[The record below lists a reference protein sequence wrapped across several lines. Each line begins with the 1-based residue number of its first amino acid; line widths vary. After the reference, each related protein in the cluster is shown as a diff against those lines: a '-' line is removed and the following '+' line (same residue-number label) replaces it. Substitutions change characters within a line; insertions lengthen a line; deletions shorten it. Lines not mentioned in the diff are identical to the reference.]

1 MPDLQRWINRIVPA
15 GRRRWLVIVPVLAG
29 AGWSLLPFAFQ
40 LPSQLRAKPSQS
52 IVITDR
58 NGLVLDN
65 MARPDY
71 FRHEPVSLAEIPPA
85 LIEATL
91 VAEDKRFFSHSGLDY
106 LAIARATK
114 DLLVEGRI
122 VSGASTITQQ
132 LVKISS
138 PPGKRNLLTKI
149 REALTAR
156 HLEYRWSK
164 EEILWEMAQ
173 EGLDIVLE
181 ER

>member
-40 LPSQLRAKPSQS
+40 LPSQLRAEPSQS

-71 FRHEPVSLAEIPPA
+71 FRHEPVSLAA
-85 LIEATL
+85 VSYTHLTL
-91 VAEDKRFFSHSGLDY
+91 P
-106 LAIARATK
+106 TK
-114 DLLVEGRI
+114 
-122 VSGASTITQQ
+122 A
-132 LVKISS
+132 
-138 PPGKRNLLTKI
+138 
-149 REALTAR
+149 
-156 HLEYRWSK
+156 
-164 EEILWEMAQ
+164 
-173 EGLDIVLE
+173 
-181 ER
+181 